1 MRIRGTR
8 ILISSILL
16 TYACLGFA
24 VVNPITV
31 TYSNGNISFA
41 TGVTGSANYVV
52 AVNPGVIP
60 ANVPLTFNLT
70 SAGSSPGLTASQQTT
85 GASPCTNVTTLCPAT
100 FSLSAG
106 QSCCLAFSLTSN
118 YAGSYSLQPS
128 ISTIPAAYPAEAP
141 SATPITVSVTQT
153 SLTAPT
159 NFALSVN
166 CQLSS
171 STCTGVKNDALTG
184 NARTV
189 TITNAGTNAATG
201 LSVSASGLP
210 SGTSVTNTT
219 CSGSLAA
226 GGTCTVTITPGSVP
240 SSSGGTLCSTGI
252 APTPATITVSANNAP
267 SVTTDVV
274 VLTYGC
280 QYQSGYVYSIND
292 LTPTTG
298 SVGGKI
304 AALSDS
310 VAGPTSVARGTPNW
324 GGYGCDIGNSLHV
337 DTSTG
342 ANNGS
347 TNSSATVSALTTN
360 YSALPCTLSF
370 AVALANYAAGKCS
383 QYTTPSDA
391 GLIWYLPSIC
401 ELSGSSPNNNCTSGT
416 TSMLNQLWLLI
427 PAVGGF
433 VNTGY
438 YWSSTENVAPN
449 AGNGAWYQRFSS
461 GGSQDFVDKV
471 ALLGVRCSRALSL

>member
-1 MRIRGTR
+1 MIIRATR
-8 ILISSILL
+8 MLISSILL

-31 TYSNGNISFA
+31 TYSNGNTSFA
-41 TGVTGSANYVV
+41 TGVAGSANYVV

-70 SAGSSPGLTASQQTT
+70 STGSSPGLTASQQTT
-85 GASPCTNVTTLCPAT
+85 GLSPCTNVATLCPAT

-106 QSCCLAFSLTSN
+106 QSCCLAFSLTSD
-118 YAGSYSLQPS
+118 YAGPYSLQPC
-128 ISTIPAAYPAEAP
+128 ISTIPGAYPAEAP
-141 SATPITVSVTQT
+141 SATPITVSVAQT

-159 NFALSVN
+159 SFALSVN
-166 CQLSS
+166 CQPSS
-171 STCTGVKNDALTG
+171 GCTGVQNAALTG
-184 NARTV
+184 NARTF
-189 TITNAGTNAATG
+189 TIVNSPTNAATG

-219 CSGSLAA
+219 CTGTIAA
-226 GGTCTVTITPGSVP
+226 GQSCTVTITPGSVP

-252 APTPATITVSANNAP
+252 APTPATITVSANNAL
-267 SVTTDVV
+267 SVTTNVV

-280 QYQSGYVYSIND
+280 QYQSGYVYSVND
-292 LTPTTG
+292 STPTSG

-304 AALSDS
+304 AALLDS
-310 VAGPTSVARGTPNW
+310 VAGQTSITNAAPNW
-324 GGYGCDIGNSLHV
+324 GGFGCDIGSSLW
-337 DTSTG
+337 DNATQG
-342 ANNGS
+342 ANDGS

-360 YSALPCTLSF
+360 SLSLPCSISP
-370 AVALANYAAGKCS
+370 VALADYAAGICS

-401 ELSGSSPNNNCTSGT
+401 ELSGISPSSNCTSGT
-416 TSMLNQLWLLI
+416 TSMLNQLRLLS

-438 YWSSTENVAPN
+438 YWSSTEYAHPSL
-449 AGNGAWYQRFSS
+449 ARLTAWCQRFSS
-461 GGSQDFVDKV
+461 GGSQNYVLKYY
-471 ALLGVRCSRALSL
+471 LLGVRCSRALSL

>member
-1 MRIRGTR
+1 MIIRATR

-31 TYSNGNISFA
+31 TYSNGNTSFA

-106 QSCCLAFSLTSN
+106 QSCCLAFSLTSD

-128 ISTIPAAYPAEAP
+128 ISTIPAAYPAQAP
-141 SATPITVSVTQT
+141 SATPITVSVAQT

-166 CQLSS
+166 CQPSS
-171 STCTGVKNDALTG
+171 GCTGVQNAALTG
-184 NARTV
+184 NARTF
-189 TITNAGTNAATG
+189 TIANAPTNAATG
-201 LSVSASGLP
+201 LSVSSSGLP

-219 CSGSLAA
+219 CTGSITA

-280 QYQSGYVYSIND
+280 QYQSGYVYSVND
-292 LTPTTG
+292 LTPPTG

-310 VAGPTSVARGTPNW
+310 VAGTTTPSIATPNW
-324 GGYGCDIGNSLHV
+324 GGFGCDIGSDLW
-337 DTSTG
+337 DSAIQG
-342 ANNGS
+342 ANDGS
-347 TNSSATVSALTTN
+347 INSSATVSALTTN
-360 YSALPCTLSF
+360 YSSSPCTLGSP
-370 AVALANYAAGKCS
+370 VALDDYAAGRCS

-401 ELSGSSPNNNCTSGT
+401 ELSGSSPSNNCTDGT
-416 TSMLNQLWLLI
+416 TSMLYQLRLLS

-438 YWSSTENVAPN
+438 YWSSTEVDGPVA
-449 AGNGAWYQRFSS
+449 AIVAWYQRFSS
-461 GGSQDFVDKV
+461 GGSQSFGNKRI
-471 ALLGVRCSRALSL
+471 LLGVRCSRALSL

>member
-1 MRIRGTR
+1 MRIHATR
-8 ILISSILL
+8 MLISSILL

-31 TYSNGNISFA
+31 TYSNGNTSFA
-41 TGVTGSANYVV
+41 TGVTGSANYVA

-106 QSCCLAFSLTSN
+106 QSCCLAFSLTSD

-128 ISTIPAAYPAEAP
+128 ISTIPAAYPAQAP
-141 SATPITVSVTQT
+141 SATPITVSVAQT

-166 CQLSS
+166 CQPSS
-171 STCTGVKNDALTG
+171 GCTGVQNAALTG
-184 NARTV
+184 NARTF
-189 TITNAGTNAATG
+189 TIANAPTNAATG
-201 LSVSASGLP
+201 LSVSSSGLP

-219 CSGSLAA
+219 CTGSITA

-280 QYQSGYVYSIND
+280 QYQSGYVYSVND
-292 LTPTTG
+292 STPTSG

-310 VAGPTSVARGTPNW
+310 VAGTTSPSPATPNW
-324 GGYGCDIGNSLHV
+324 GGFGCDIGSSLW
-337 DTSTG
+337 DNATQG

-347 TNSSATVSALTTN
+347 ANSSATVSALMTN
-360 YSALPCTLSF
+360 YSSSPCTLGSP
-370 AVALANYAAGKCS
+370 VALADYAAGRCS

-401 ELSGSSPNNNCTSGT
+401 ELSGASPSNNCTAGT
-416 TSMLNQLWLLI
+416 TSMLNQLWILS

-433 VNTGY
+433 VNDGY
-438 YWSSTENVAPN
+438 YWSSTESSGRGAVTI
-449 AGNGAWYQRFSS
+449 AWYLRFSS
-461 GGSQDFVDKV
+461 GGSQGDVHKDN
-471 ALLGVRCSRALSL
+471 LLGVRCSRALSL